1 MLLRKLPNKG
11 LRDLLVLQEHTMRT
25 NHHALL
31 APREHNVR
39 PSLVLHESR
48 ARSPDDRD
56 DDVVFF
62 VALKGVDIEYGV
74 LPNET
79 RGFQGTLDRVALGV
93 VGSDDLEFLSVFNV
107 TLGHSDDG
115 FHLSFVLSGYTSAQM
130 MI

>member
-1 MLLRKLPNKG
+1 MFLRKLPNKC
-11 LRDLLVLQEHTMRT
+11 LRDPPVLQEPTMRT
-25 NHHALL
+25 NHHTLL
-31 APREHNVR
+31 TPREHNVR
-39 PSLVLHESR
+39 PSLVFHESR

-62 VALKGVDIEYGV
+62 VALEGVDVENGV